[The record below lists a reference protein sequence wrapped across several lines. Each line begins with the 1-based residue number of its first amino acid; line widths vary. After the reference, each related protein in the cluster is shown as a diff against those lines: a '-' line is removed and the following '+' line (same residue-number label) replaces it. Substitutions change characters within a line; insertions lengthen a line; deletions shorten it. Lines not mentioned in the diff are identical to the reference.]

1 MRVLLLFYV
10 IACTADAAYPQSRIP
25 GPSFD
30 ASRLHAAVDTFVSV
44 SVNAGRSDTIGW
56 ATQSLRRAD
65 FGGRDSWVQ
74 VYRWHG
80 RDGVQSSDSLVVDAH
95 SLLPLSE
102 ARSTPAGSVLVTYD
116 GARVRARITTRGGAA
131 RLSDT
136 TYAAPVYSS
145 ASLELLG
152 RAIVARHLASA
163 TIDLYYPFPAPY
175 GVHQAVLKA
184 SATESLHLPTK
195 GSVECQVVEASL
207 IGSITRLW
215 IGKASGEIVQLASGE
230 GTAVVWF
237 RHADAASD

>member
-95 SLLPLSE
+95 SLPLIKMPNHDGYTLPE
-102 ARSTPAGSVLVTYD
+102 WKHGMPR
-116 GARVRARITTRGGAA
+116 
-131 RLSDT
+131 
-136 TYAAPVYSS
+136 
-145 ASLELLG
+145 
-152 RAIVARHLASA
+152 
-163 TIDLYYPFPAPY
+163 PFPNKP
-175 GVHQAVLKA
+175 
-184 SATESLHLPTK
+184 
-195 GSVECQVVEASL
+195 
-207 IGSITRLW
+207 
-215 IGKASGEIVQLASGE
+215 
-230 GTAVVWF
+230 
-237 RHADAASD
+237 